1 MFLRFLLLLLLGYLI
16 FRFIKP
22 LLFNPPPNSHVKG
35 GTNTETNIKKENRQN
50 IEEADFEEIE

>member
-35 GTNTETNIKKENRQN
+35 GTNTGSDIQKENRQD